1 MSVLVTDI
9 RQAIQALSG
18 VNDLTFEG
26 IPCTVSDINTN
37 EMTCTCTPI
46 NGDAEFFDVLLNADA
61 DKGFTLIPA
70 NNSVVIVQQT
80 SQATA
85 YVSMVSKV
93 DQIYLAGDAN
103 GGLVKVQV
111 LNAALNNLQTEI
123 NTLKATLSSNL
134 TLMGAALSGV
144 DGGVTS
150 TQAGI
155 LSALVLPQINI
166 SQIENTTVQHG
177 NG

>member
-26 IPCTVSDINTN
+26 IPCKVSDINTT

-123 NTLKATLSSNL
+123 NTLKVAITA
-134 TLMGAALSGV
+134 LMAGYAPI
-144 DGGVTS
+144 DGGVALSTFTS
-150 TQAGI
+150 
-155 LSALVLPQINI
+155 LVLPQINI
-166 SQIENTTVQHG
+166 SQIENQTVKHG

>member
-1 MSVLVTDI
+1 MSKEVTDI

-18 VNDLTFEG
+18 ITDLTFEG
-26 IPCTVSDINTN
+26 VPCKVSDIDLATF
-37 EMTCTCTPI
+37 TCTCTPI

-61 DKGFTLIPA
+61 DKGFTLIPKDG
-70 NNSVVIVQQT
+70 SVVIVQQT

-103 GGLVKVQV
+103 GGLVKIDDLKLQYDTMIASFK
-111 LNAALNNLQTEI
+111 AAISAGFT
-123 NTLKATLSSNL
+123 
-134 TLMGAALSGV
+134 ALSGL
-144 DGGVTS
+144 DGGAS
-150 TQAGI
+150 
-155 LSALVLPQINI
+155 LSAFNSAAASVINLNKTTL
-166 SQIENTTVQHG
+166 ENTKVKHG

>member
-18 VNDLTFEG
+18 FNDLTFEG

-93 DQIYLAGDAN
+93 DQVYLAGDAN

-123 NTLKATLSSNL
+123 NTLKIAITA
-134 TLMGAALSGV
+134 LMAGYAPI
-144 DGGVTS
+144 DGGVALS
-150 TQAGI
+150 TFT
-155 LSALVLPQINI
+155 ALVLPQINI
-166 SQIENTTVQHG
+166 SQIENTKVQHG

>member
-26 IPCTVSDINTN
+26 IPCTVSNINTT

-70 NNSVVIVQQT
+70 DKSVVIVQQT

-123 NTLKATLSSNL
+123 NTLKVAITA
-134 TLMGAALSGV
+134 LMAGYAPI
-144 DGGVTS
+144 DGGVALS
-150 TQAGI
+150 TFT
-155 LSALVLPQINI
+155 ALVLPQINI
-166 SQIENTTVQHG
+166 SQIENTTVKHG

>member
-1 MSVLVTDI
+1 MSKEVTDI

-26 IPCTVSDINTN
+26 IPCTVSDINTT

-61 DKGFTLIPA
+61 DKGFTLIPKDG
-70 NNSVVIVQQT
+70 SVVIVQQT

-103 GGLVKVQV
+103 GGLVKIDDLKLQYDTMIASFK
-111 LNAALNNLQTEI
+111 AAISAGFT
-123 NTLKATLSSNL
+123 
-134 TLMGAALSGV
+134 ALSGL
-144 DGGVTS
+144 DGGAS
-150 TQAGI
+150 
-155 LSALVLPQINI
+155 LSAFNSAAASVINLNKTTL
-166 SQIENTTVQHG
+166 ENTKVKHG

>member
-18 VNDLTFEG
+18 FNDLTFEG

-70 NNSVVIVQQT
+70 KNSVVIVQQT

-123 NTLKATLSSNL
+123 NTLKIAITA
-134 TLMGAALSGV
+134 LMAGYAPI
-144 DGGVTS
+144 DGGVALS
-150 TQAGI
+150 TFT
-155 LSALVLPQINI
+155 ALVLPQINI
-166 SQIENTTVQHG
+166 SQIENTTVKHG

>member
-26 IPCTVSDINTN
+26 IPCKVSNINTT

-103 GGLVKVQV
+103 GGLVKVQDLV
-111 LNAALNNLQTEI
+111 SKLNALENKVNSLIIACSSQVVTLAPSGVFALAPFFTSVTPLTPTQQTE
-123 NTLKATLSSNL
+123 L
-134 TLMGAALSGV
+134 
-144 DGGVTS
+144 
-150 TQAGI
+150 
-155 LSALVLPQINI
+155 
-166 SQIENTTVQHG
+166 ENQTVKHG

>member
-1 MSVLVTDI
+1 MSKEVTDI

-18 VNDLTFEG
+18 ITDLSYEGVACKVSGIDLATF
-26 IPCTVSDINTN
+26 
-37 EMTCTCTPI
+37 TCTCTPI

-61 DKGFTLIPA
+61 DKGFTLIPKDG
-70 NNSVVIVQQT
+70 SVVIVQQT

-103 GGLVKVQV
+103 GGLVKIDDLKLQYDTMIASFK
-111 LNAALNNLQTEI
+111 AAISAGFT
-123 NTLKATLSSNL
+123 
-134 TLMGAALSGV
+134 ALSGL
-144 DGGVTS
+144 DGGAS
-150 TQAGI
+150 
-155 LSALVLPQINI
+155 LSAFNSAAASVINLNKTTL
-166 SQIENTTVQHG
+166 ENNTVKHG

>member
-26 IPCTVSDINTN
+26 IPCKVSNINTT

-123 NTLKATLSSNL
+123 NTLKVAITA
-134 TLMGAALSGV
+134 LMAGYAPI
-144 DGGVTS
+144 DGGVALS
-150 TQAGI
+150 TFT
-155 LSALVLPQINI
+155 ALVLPQINI
-166 SQIENTTVQHG
+166 SQIENQTVKHG

>member
-26 IPCTVSDINTN
+26 IPCTVSDINTT

-70 NNSVVIVQQT
+70 KNSVVIVQQT

-103 GGLVKVQV
+103 GGLVKVQDLV
-111 LNAALNNLQTEI
+111 SKLNNLESDL
-123 NTLKATLSSNL
+123 NTLKLIFSSWSPVPSDG
-134 TLMGAALSGV
+134 GAALKLAAA
-144 DGGVTS
+144 TWYAQQL
-150 TQAGI
+150 T
-155 LSALVLPQINI
+155 P
-166 SQIENTTVQHG
+166 TTVNELENLKVKHG

>member
-1 MSVLVTDI
+1 MSVQVTDI

-26 IPCTVSDINTN
+26 IPCKVSDIDTT

-123 NTLKATLSSNL
+123 NTLKVAITA
-134 TLMGAALSGV
+134 LMAGYAPI
-144 DGGVTS
+144 DGGVALS
-150 TQAGI
+150 TFT
-155 LSALVLPQINI
+155 ALVLPQINI
-166 SQIENTTVQHG
+166 SQIENQTVKHG

>member
-1 MSVLVTDI
+1 MSKEVTDI

-18 VNDLTFEG
+18 ITDLTYEG
-26 IPCTVSDINTN
+26 VACKVSDIDLVTF
-37 EMTCTCTPI
+37 TCTCTPI

-61 DKGFTLIPA
+61 DKGFTLIPKD
-70 NNSVVIVQQT
+70 NSVVIVQQT

-111 LNAALNNLQTEI
+111 LNTALNNLQTEI
-123 NTLKATLSSNL
+123 NILKTAIATL
-134 TLMGAALSGV
+134 MAAGYAPIDGGAALGV
-144 DGGVTS
+144 FTS
-150 TQAGI
+150 
-155 LSALVLPQINI
+155 LVLPQINI
-166 SQIENTTVQHG
+166 SQIENTKVKHG

>member
-1 MSVLVTDI
+1 MSKEVTDI

-18 VNDLTFEG
+18 ITDLTFEG
-26 IPCTVSDINTN
+26 VACNVSNIDLATF
-37 EMTCTCTPI
+37 TCTCTPI

-61 DKGFTLIPA
+61 DKGFTLIPKD
-70 NNSVVIVQQT
+70 NSVVIVQQT

-103 GGLVKVQV
+103 GGLVKIDDLKLQYDTMIASFK
-111 LNAALNNLQTEI
+111 AAISAGFT
-123 NTLKATLSSNL
+123 
-134 TLMGAALSGV
+134 ALSGL
-144 DGGVTS
+144 DGGAS
-150 TQAGI
+150 
-155 LSALVLPQINI
+155 LSAFNSAAASVINLNKTTL
-166 SQIENTTVQHG
+166 ENTKVKHG

>member
-18 VNDLTFEG
+18 FNDLTFEG
-26 IPCTVSDINTN
+26 IPCTVSDINTT

-93 DQIYLAGDAN
+93 DQVYLAGDAN

-123 NTLKATLSSNL
+123 NTLKIAITA
-134 TLMGAALSGV
+134 LMAGYAPI
-144 DGGVTS
+144 DGGVALS
-150 TQAGI
+150 TFT
-155 LSALVLPQINI
+155 ALVLPQINI
-166 SQIENTTVQHG
+166 SQIENTKVQHG

>member
-1 MSVLVTDI
+1 MSKEVTDI

-18 VNDLTFEG
+18 ITDLTFEG
-26 IPCTVSDINTN
+26 VACKVSDIDLATF
-37 EMTCTCTPI
+37 TCTCTPI

-61 DKGFTLIPA
+61 EKGFTLIPKDG
-70 NNSVVIVQQT
+70 SVVIVQQT

-123 NTLKATLSSNL
+123 NTLKIAITA
-134 TLMGAALSGV
+134 LMAGYAPIDGGAALGV
-144 DGGVTS
+144 FTS
-150 TQAGI
+150 
-155 LSALVLPQINI
+155 LVLPQINI
-166 SQIENTTVQHG
+166 SQIENNTVKHG

>member
-18 VNDLTFEG
+18 FNDLTFEG
-26 IPCTVSDINTN
+26 IPCTVSDINTT

-123 NTLKATLSSNL
+123 NTLKIAITA
-134 TLMGAALSGV
+134 LMAGYAPI
-144 DGGVTS
+144 DGGVALS
-150 TQAGI
+150 TFT
-155 LSALVLPQINI
+155 ALVLPQINI

>member
-26 IPCTVSDINTN
+26 IPCTVSNINTT

-123 NTLKATLSSNL
+123 NTLKVAITA
-134 TLMGAALSGV
+134 LMAGYAPI
-144 DGGVTS
+144 DGGVALS
-150 TQAGI
+150 TFT
-155 LSALVLPQINI
+155 ALVLPQINI
-166 SQIENTTVQHG
+166 SQIENQTVKHG

>member
-1 MSVLVTDI
+1 MSKEVTDI

-18 VNDLTFEG
+18 ITDLTYEG
-26 IPCTVSDINTN
+26 VACKVSDIDLATF
-37 EMTCTCTPI
+37 TCTCTPI

-70 NNSVVIVQQT
+70 KNSVVIVQQT

-166 SQIENTTVQHG
+166 SQIENTKVQHG